1 MSYFDP
7 PLFAVRAA
15 VERAI
20 AEDLTPLG
28 DITAALLDPEV
39 RLFSVSGRVCA
50 PGPKP
55 MRGLLRLADLV
66 EIAGGMQ

>member
-28 DITAALLDPEV
+28 DITAALLDPEAATV
-39 RLFSVSGRVCA
+39 
-50 PGPKP
+50 
-55 MRGLLRLADLV
+55 
-66 EIAGGMQ
+66 AGGPR

>member
-28 DITAALLDPEV
+28 DITAALLDPEAATV
-39 RLFSVSGRVCA
+39 ARLDAREAG
-50 PGPKP
+50 
-55 MRGLLRLADLV
+55 RLAGTMCATEAFAQIDPSIEV
-66 EIAGGMQ
+66 